1 MTVAILCSSKIE
13 YRSCKTGFLLFYCF
27 TNIIRINSDVKSLNC
42 QTVSSSYRTVS
53 VNVSGKLSLFVKS
66 CFLNG
71 YFKSKRSISE
81 VYFAVLVSITVEN
94 LDLCVCLCIGG
105 ACIGSCVSGC
115 GCICACIYTCIGRNF
130 FFVVFPSKVS
140 FKYLRLTAYFKTRF
154 RVCRVSLIGI
164 VFTV

>member
-1 MTVAILCSSKIE
+1 MTVDILCSSKIE

-81 VYFAVLVSITVEN
+81 VYFAVLVSIWLASPLRTLTFVS
-94 LDLCVCLCIGG
+94 V
-105 ACIGSCVSGC
+105 SVSGVLVS
-115 GCICACIYTCIGRNF
+115 
-130 FFVVFPSKVS
+130 VVVS
-140 FKYLRLTAYFKTRF
+140 VVVA
-154 RVCRVSLIGI
+154 VSVL
-164 VFTV
+164 VSTLVSVVTSSL